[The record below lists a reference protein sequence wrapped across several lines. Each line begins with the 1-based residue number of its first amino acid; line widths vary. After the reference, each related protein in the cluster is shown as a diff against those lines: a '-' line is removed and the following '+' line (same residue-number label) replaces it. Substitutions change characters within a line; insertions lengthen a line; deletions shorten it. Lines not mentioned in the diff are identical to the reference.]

1 MTDRRLSGK
10 RSSMIEGGM
19 TGNSDDAWRN
29 IRRQLR
35 LRKGAGRMGDLDP
48 GLMDATEALD
58 GIGSAIG
65 RTPLVALS
73 RLFREETFRVYGK
86 LEMMNPGGSAKDRP
100 ALRIIREAIRSG
112 DIRRGTTV
120 IESSSGNM
128 AVSLAQICRGLGL
141 RFICVVDPRTTESHL
156 RLIRL
161 LGGEVE
167 LVSSPDPVSG
177 DYLPA
182 RIKRVKQLQR
192 QIGNGYWTNQYG
204 NPNNYLA
211 HYETTMPEMMEALPR
226 IDYLFCGVSSC
237 GTIRGCAER
246 LKDGGLP
253 TTIVAVDA
261 AGSVI
266 FGGAKGTR
274 KFPGLG
280 AAMVPPI
287 ARAELIDRIV
297 YATERECVDM
307 CRELLRSE
315 GILAGASSGGV
326 LAAIRSF
333 RDDIPPGSICAAILP
348 DRGDR
353 YLDTVYNDEWV
364 ASNV

>member
-1 MTDRRLSGK
+1 MEEEHG
-10 RSSMIEGGM
+10 
-19 TGNSDDAWRN
+19 
-29 IRRQLR
+29 
-35 LRKGAGRMGDLDP
+35 P
-48 GLMDATEALD
+48 GLLSPADALD

-65 RTPLVALS
+65 RTPLVPLR
-73 RLFREETFRVYGK
+73 RLFRDAAFRVYGK

-100 ALRIIREAIRSG
+100 ALRIVREAIRSG
-112 DIRRGTTV
+112 DIRAGTTV

-128 AVSLAQICRGLGL
+128 AISLAQICRGLGL
-141 RFICVVDPRTTESHL
+141 RFISVVDPRTTGSHL

-167 LVSSPDPVSG
+167 LVAEPDPATG
-177 DYLPA
+177 DFLPA
-182 RIKRVKQLQR
+182 RIERVRRLQR
-192 QIGNGYWTNQYG
+192 QIGDCYWTNQYG
-204 NPNNYLA
+204 NPHNYLA
-211 HYETTMPEMMEALPR
+211 HYETTLPEILQELPR

-246 LKDGGLP
+246 LKEVGQP

-266 FGGAKGTR
+266 FGGARGGR

-297 YATERECVDM
+297 YVTERECVET

-315 GILAGASSGGV
+315 AILAGASSGGV
-326 LAAIRSF
+326 LAAIRSLQGE
-333 RDDIPPGSICAAILP
+333 IPPGSVCAAILP

-353 YLDTVYNDEWV
+353 YLDTVYDDEWT
-364 ASNV
+364 ANNL